1 MDSLLSR
8 LFLYWQTRSLG
19 IGVER
24 LMVILPVAIYLDHQV
39 HEEELKK
46 AQKILRE
53 RIEPE
58 NLADSVFDR
67 IQLRL
72 QEYQKNYEEYIADRQ
87 KALEII
93 TQDIQLYAVIREIFE
108 SDGVVGESEESI
120 EDIIKKK
127 FDEAWEL
134 DDPKKRL
141 LEEQEKH
148 YERGWKIENPLKKP

>member
-53 RIEPE
+53 RIEPQ

-72 QEYQKNYEEYIADRQ
+72 EEYQKSYEEYIADRQ

>member
-24 LMVILPVAIYLDHQV
+24 LMVILPVAIYFDHQV

-53 RIEPE
+53 RIEPQ

-72 QEYQKNYEEYIADRQ
+72 EEYQKSYEEYIADRQ

>member
-53 RIEPE
+53 RIEPQ

-72 QEYQKNYEEYIADRQ
+72 EEYQKSYEEYITDRQ

>member
-1 MDSLLSR
+1 MK
-8 LFLYWQTRSLG
+8 RSS
-19 IGVER
+19 
-24 LMVILPVAIYLDHQV
+24 
-39 HEEELKK
+39 KK
-46 AQKILRE
+46 PKKILRE
-53 RIEPE
+53 RIEPQ

-72 QEYQKNYEEYIADRQ
+72 EEYQKSYEEYITDRQ

-127 FDEAWEL
+127 V
-134 DDPKKRL
+134 
-141 LEEQEKH
+141 
-148 YERGWKIENPLKKP
+148 